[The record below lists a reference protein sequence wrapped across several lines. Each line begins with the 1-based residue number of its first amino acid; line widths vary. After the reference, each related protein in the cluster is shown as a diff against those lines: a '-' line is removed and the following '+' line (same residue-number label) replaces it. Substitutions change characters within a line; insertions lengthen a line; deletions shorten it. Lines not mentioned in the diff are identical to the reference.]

1 MKNRRARLDTLWRH
15 HTSCSAGLL
24 VRSSPFQGD
33 QTGSIPVQNATTH
46 YYFTGACARAQL
58 RLASKARRGR
68 HPDAPAS
75 INRGLVQLEEHRIL
89 IPTVARSNRASPA
102 TTSLQRRIS
111 SAVEHRIVYPAVG
124 GSIPPCVANLS
135 LHRWRNRQTRCFQ
148 KADFSRFESEAMHHT
163 K

>member
-1 MKNRRARLDTLWRH
+1 M
-15 HTSCSAGLL
+15 
-24 VRSSPFQGD
+24 RSSPFQGD

-111 SAVEHRIVYPAVG
+111 SAVEHRIVYPDVG
-124 GSIPPCVANLS
+124 GSIPPCVAKPITAS
-135 LHRWRNRQTRCFQ
+135 LAQSVDASGSNPGCFP
-148 KADFSRFESEAMHHT
+148 FESEAMHQAT
-163 K
+163 NSEPQWWNR